1 MNNRSN
7 MDNRLNMDNISNGD
21 IIMINLNSLNIILEK
36 QELFIINN
44 KYILINPCGLS
55 YIYGNEEG
63 YKLYL
68 KLEEENKK
76 KIEIIKN
83 KLCII
88 RGLEKHN
95 INSILELLESIDNK
109 KKDNRLLEDLE
120 DLEYDVY
127 C

>member
-21 IIMINLNSLNIILEK
+21 IIMINLKLLKNINLEK
-36 QELFIINN
+36 QELFKINN

-68 KLEEENKK
+68 KMEEEN

-109 KKDNRLLEDLE
+109 KKDNRLLD

>member
-21 IIMINLNSLNIILEK
+21 IIMINLKLLKNINLEK
-36 QELFIINN
+36 QELFKINN

-68 KLEEENKK
+68 KMEEEN

-120 DLEYDVY
+120 YDVY